1 MIFKRFLFR
10 LNWHINWLGE
20 INSKS
25 FDMKTNLFF
34 YAMLLFLPLGV
45 FGHYDNAHLE
55 IEFENY
61 NSYFVQIGNEEFSTN
76 GTSISIENLNRGF
89 YPVRIYEFRHRK
101 KYLIYSGGVNL
112 AEASW
117 TYSIFYRGNLIVT
130 EVIPFLPTVYVMNDA
145 EFNRFL
151 FSVREEN
158 FDSSR
163 LEMME
168 MQLNY
173 QFFTSFQ
180 IAQIMDEFSFESNKL
195 DFAKMAFGRTVDPE
209 NYYRVSEKF
218 TFSSSKKELKEYIMS
233 H

>member
-1 MIFKRFLFR
+1 
-10 LNWHINWLGE
+10 
-20 INSKS
+20 
-25 FDMKTNLFF
+25 MKTNLFF
-34 YAMLLFLPLGV
+34 YVALFFFPISVLA
-45 FGHYDNAHLE
+45 HYDDAHLE

-76 GTSISIENLNRGF
+76 GTSISIENLNSGF
-89 YPVRIYEFRHRK
+89 YPVRIFEIRNRR
-101 KYLIYSGGVNL
+101 KYLVYSGGVNL
-112 AEASW
+112 AAASM
-117 TYSIFYRGNLIVT
+117 TYSYFHRGNLTVT
-130 EVIPFLPTVYVMNDA
+130 EVIPFYPSVQVMNDA

-151 FSVREEN
+151 FSLHEEN

-180 IAQIMDEFSFESNKL
+180 IAQIIDEFTFESNKL
-195 DFAKMAFGRTVDPE
+195 DFAKMAFGRTVDPQ
-209 NYYRVSEKF
+209 NYYAVSEKF
-218 TFSSSKKELKEYIMS
+218 TFSSSKKELKEYILM